1 MNLCSHLPRL
11 LAVIGVFVIG
21 AGVAP
26 AQEAKVSGNSSPFFP
41 LAVGDRWRY
50 FEFDGRWTYD
60 TLDKAVTGDTLI
72 HGVSYTVMGGDLF
85 RFDSLDN
92 VIEGLPGSEI
102 MWYRLGD
109 LSRSPWSTLNNMVA
123 RFDSIVIDT
132 VYGSARRILGIQYFV
147 PSDTNFT
154 QAAVH
159 EWLWEGI
166 GLERLVWFP
175 AGYSVLAGARIDGIT
190 YGTLTDVPEA
200 SAGPPMA
207 FSLAQNYPNPFNPST
222 VIQYTVGGAG
232 GRGPGA
238 SDVSLIVY
246 DLLGRQVAVLV
257 HEKNQPGSYEVKFD
271 ASGLATGVYLYRL
284 TSGNFVQTRKML
296 VIK

>member
-1 MNLCSHLPRL
+1 MNLCSLFLRS

-26 AQEAKVSGNSSPFFP
+26 AQDAKVSGNSSLFFP

-60 TLDKAVTGDTLI
+60 TLEKAVTGDTLI
-72 HGVSYTVMGGDLF
+72 HGISYSVMNGDLF
-85 RFDSLDN
+85 RFDSLGN

-109 LSRSPWSTLNNMVA
+109 LSRSPWPTLNNMVA

-159 EWLWEGI
+159 EWLCEGI

-175 AGYSVLAGARIDGIT
+175 IGYSVLTGARIDGIT

-200 SAGPPMA
+200 SAGPPMP

-222 VIQYTVGGAG
+222 VIQYTAGGAG

-238 SDVSLIVY
+238 RDVSLIVY

-257 HEKNQPGSYEVKFD
+257 HEKKQPGSYEVKFD
-271 ASGLATGVYLYRL
+271 GSNLPSGVYFYRL
-284 TSGNFVQTRKML
+284 TAGDFVQAKKL
-296 VIK
+296 VIVK